1 LTYDWSVSMMKKIYP
16 GIVFPGDHLYTQD
29 AFMSDGRMAFTF
41 NTFLD
46 VNSQRYIIFDT
57 KLYIVL

>member
-1 LTYDWSVSMMKKIYP
+1 MMKKIYP